1 MFVQM
6 PVSGLLSTPAGE
18 AALHILHTTAPV
30 TARKI
35 ASCGRRVPRW
45 QRPAVPS
52 QRAKRP
58 LRCFPRGRSRRSRS
72 ER

>member
-18 AALHILHTTAPV
+18 AALPILHTTAPV
-30 TARKI
+30 AAQKLHLVGAGPR
-35 ASCGRRVPRW
+35 ASNAPI
-45 QRPAVPS
+45 PS

-58 LRCFPRGRSRRSRS
+58 LRCFRRGRSRRSRS